1 MARSGAMSSA
11 IMASGT
17 LVSRILGFAKTIL
30 ITVAIGS
37 LTSVADIF
45 QIANNLPNY
54 IYVLVA
60 GGVFNAVLVPQVI
73 KASKASADDG
83 ADYISRL
90 LTLAVI
96 GLAGITLVV
105 VACTVPIIRVMTQD
119 WSDQQ
124 LALGVTFALFTFPQ
138 IFFYGLYTVVGQ
150 VLNAKGAFG
159 WYMWAPVVNNLVA
172 IAGLLVFIQ
181 QFGSFAQAEHSLESW
196 TSSQTLLL
204 AGVSTL
210 GVALQALV
218 LFWPLQRLGLGLR
231 PKFGWRGI
239 GLSQAAKLSVWT
251 LATGIVANLAFLALT
266 RTASIPTGFRDEYLS
281 MDPPQHIAGSASL
294 DQAAMLYSLPHGVI
308 GLSIATVL
316 FNSMA
321 AASASGD
328 DESLKVSLSKALRYS
343 GIATIFC
350 TMAMIVFAGPLGML
364 FSGGVPESGAVIG
377 QVFAVIAL
385 GAPFMT
391 TAFMLGRLFYSRED
405 ARTPFMVQL
414 AVSVLTVIAAVVI
427 SRTLPPHLVV
437 FAVAACYAG
446 QNIISTL
453 LYHVIAVRTIG
464 DYRISEVLDTHIRAI
479 AAALVTAVL
488 ATVALYFMGGWDPEG
503 WPWTSQITAIGAL
516 AVGGVISAVI
526 YLLMLRVLRLK
537 ELPEL
542 MAPLTARLRR

>member
-17 LVSRILGFAKTIL
+17 LVSRILGFVKTIL

-96 GLAGITLVV
+96 ALAGITLVV

-138 IFFYGLYTVVGQ
+138 IFFYGVYTVVGQ

-159 WYMWAPVVNNLVA
+159 WYMWAPVVNNIVA
-172 IAGLLVFIQ
+172 IAGLLIFIR
-181 QFGSFAQAEHSLESW
+181 QFGSFAEAEHSLESW
-196 TSSQTLLL
+196 TSAQTLLL
-204 AGVSTL
+204 AGVTTL
-210 GVALQALV
+210 GVALQAVV

-251 LATGIVANLAFLALT
+251 LATGVVANLAFLALT
-266 RTASIPTGFRDEYLS
+266 RTASIPTGFREQYLE

-321 AASASGD
+321 AASAQGD
-328 DESLKVSLSKALRYS
+328 DETLKASLSQALRYS

-377 QVFAVIAL
+377 QVFAVIAI

-414 AVSVLTVIAAVVI
+414 AVSILTVAAAVII
-427 SRTLPPHLVV
+427 SQTMPPHLVV

-446 QNIISTL
+446 QNILMTL

-464 DYRISEVLDTHIRAI
+464 DYRTAEVIDTHIRAI
-479 AAALVTAVL
+479 AAALVTAVA
-488 ATVALYFMGGWDPEG
+488 ATVVLYAMGGWDPEG
-503 WPWTSQITAIGAL
+503 WPWSSQLSAIGTL
-516 AVGGVISAVI
+516 AIGGLVSAVI
-526 YLLMLRVLRLK
+526 YLFMLKGFKLK

>member
-17 LVSRILGFAKTIL
+17 LVSRILGFVKTIL

-73 KASKASADDG
+73 KASKASSDDG

-90 LTLAVI
+90 LTLAVLA
-96 GLAGITLVV
+96 LAGITLVV

-124 LALGVTFALFTFPQ
+124 LALGTTFALFTFPQ

-159 WYMWAPVVNNLVA
+159 WYMWAPVVNNIVA
-172 IAGLLVFIQ
+172 IAGLLIFIR

-204 AGVSTL
+204 AGVTTL
-210 GVALQALV
+210 GVALQAVV

-251 LATGIVANLAFLALT
+251 LATGVVANLAFLALT
-266 RTASIPTGFRDEYLS
+266 RTASIPTGFREQYLQ

-321 AASASGD
+321 AASAQGD
-328 DESLKVSLSKALRYS
+328 DETLKSSLSKALRYS

-364 FSGGVPESGAVIG
+364 FSGGVAESGAVIG
-377 QVFAVIAL
+377 QVFAVIAI

-414 AVSVLTVIAAVVI
+414 AVSILTVVAAVVI
-427 SRTLPPHLVV
+427 SRTAPPHLVV

-446 QNIISTL
+446 QNILMTV
-453 LYHVIAVRTIG
+453 LYHVIAVRTLG
-464 DYRISEVLDTHIRAI
+464 DYRTGEVIDTHIRSI

-488 ATVALYFMGGWDPEG
+488 ATVVLYFMGGWDPEG
-503 WPWTSQITAIGAL
+503 WPWASQLSAIGTL
-516 AVGGVISAVI
+516 AIGGLVSAVI
-526 YLLMLRVLRLK
+526 YLLMLKVFKLK

>member
-526 YLLMLRVLRLK
+526 YLLMLRVFRLK

>member
-17 LVSRILGFAKTIL
+17 LVSRVLGFVKTIL

-73 KASKASADDG
+73 KASRASADDG

-96 GLAGITLVV
+96 GLAGVTLVV

-181 QFGSFAQAEHSLESW
+181 QFGSFAESEHSLESW
-196 TSSQTLLL
+196 TSTQTLLL

-218 LFWPLQRLGLGLR
+218 LFWPLKRLGLGLR

-239 GLSQAAKLSVWT
+239 GLSQAAKLSMWT
-251 LATGIVANLAFLALT
+251 LATGVVANLAFLALT
-266 RTASIPTGFRDEYLS
+266 RTASIPTGYRDEYLA

-294 DQAAMLYSLPHGVI
+294 DQASMLYSLPHGVI

-321 AASASGD
+321 AASAEGD
-328 DESLKVSLSKALRYS
+328 DETLKLSLSKALRYS
-343 GIATIFC
+343 GIATVFC

-364 FSGGVPESGAVIG
+364 FSGGVAESGAVIG
-377 QVFAVIAL
+377 QVFAVIAI

-405 ARTPFMVQL
+405 ARTPFFVQL
-414 AVSVLTVIAAVVI
+414 VVSVLTVLAAVVI
-427 SRTLPPHLVV
+427 SRTMPPHLVV

-446 QNIISTL
+446 QNIVSTL
-453 LYHVIAVRTIG
+453 IYHVIAVRTVG
-464 DYRISEVLDTHIRAI
+464 DYRISEILDTHVRAI
-479 AAALVTAVL
+479 AAAMVTAVI
-488 ATVALYFMGGWDPEG
+488 ATVLLYFLGGWDPEG
-503 WPWTSQITAIGAL
+503 WPWTSQLTAIGTL
-516 AVGGVISAVI
+516 AVGGVVSAIV
-526 YLLMLRVLRLK
+526 YLLMLRVVRLK

-542 MAPLTARLRR
+542 MGPVMARLRR